1 MNPYVYVVVRLD
13 LSVPQQAVQSA
24 HAVLEMHRQFN
35 GVLKEHPSII
45 ILGVKNEQKLKNV
58 IGKLVQHNKFR
69 FTTFQE
75 PDIGNQFTALATEPL
90 YGEDRKFFKEFK
102 LIDGFS
108 SAPKKT

>member
-1 MNPYVYVVVRLD
+1 MNPYVYVVVRQD
-13 LSVPQQAVQSA
+13 LSVPQQAVQSS

-35 GVLKEHPSII
+35 GVLREHPSII
-45 ILGVKNEQKLKNV
+45 IVGVKNEQKLKEV
-58 IGKLVQHNKFR
+58 IGRLVSHNKFR

-75 PDIGNQFTALATEPL
+75 PDIGNQFTALASEPI
-90 YGEDRKFFKEFK
+90 YGADRQFFKGFK